1 MAIDFVVKDV
11 IHRVAVKF
19 VNAYL
24 PNAKKAFHLK
34 AVYQPEIDIHGIAS
48 KADTYN
54 ITTSPKTIE
63 EGLNAGIML
72 MYHLAADGYKIK
84 TPLFTL
90 KMRIPG
96 EYEGTE
102 D

>member
-54 ITTSPKTIE
+54 ITTSNGSVLKNVRDIRSDFR
-63 EGLNAGIML
+63 LV
-72 MYHLAADGYKIK
+72 AA
-84 TPLFTL
+84 
-90 KMRIPG
+90 
-96 EYEGTE
+96 
-102 D
+102 